1 MASTYREIGK
11 TKPNPLRFVPH
22 HVSPTFT
29 LKVILVSVA
38 RPSEEER
45 LTAWIIHNSRRCCF
59 PWLTPGRVKNEE
71 RMREGEEGVDW
82 LGSQCWHD
90 FNETPLRCTKGKYSV
105 FRIVAH
111 LLRVLATITL
121 TWSSADVKVI
131 PLACSIFG
139 WFDRFYGQFYLKI
152 LCTL

>member
-71 RMREGEEGVDW
+71 RMREGEEGKGLTDLAVSVGMT
-82 LGSQCWHD
+82 LMKRL
-90 FNETPLRCTKGKYSV
+90 FAARKGKYSV
-105 FRIVAH
+105 FQILA
-111 LLRVLATITL
+111 LLISCTTITL

-131 PLACSIFG
+131 PLVCSIIG
-139 WFDRFYGQFYLKI
+139 WLDRFYVQFYF
-152 LCTL
+152 